1 MEKITYTNTE
11 GEQIVMSGLPP
22 YRLKRKAGFDS
33 VENIIVSQNN
43 YGQDGETAIYS
54 KLDVRN
60 IELEGTIIE
69 SNHADM
75 LKFRRELVRIFN
87 PIIAGELTY
96 ENNIGT
102 YQIDV
107 IPELSPTF
115 NETAKSGIGQPF
127 MISLKALDPY
137 FTDKSEIDAEIPM
150 ARTEP
155 KMTFPLRITKD
166 FKFASLIA
174 GDVIEIQN
182 NGDVAVGAVFT
193 INVNG
198 PLVKPRLYDVITQQ
212 YFALNGSF
220 ITGTRLRISTIRGKK
235 KVEQNDGDGWY
246 NIMKKRKVESTFLQL
261 GKGINYLQ
269 LQADEGV
276 EYTTSYVR
284 FEPKILGV

>member
-11 GEQIVMSGLPP
+11 GEQIVMSELPP
-22 YRLKRKAGFDS
+22 YRLKSKSGFDS
-33 VENIIVSQNN
+33 VENIVVSQGL
-43 YGQDGETAIYS
+43 YEQDGESLVTS

-60 IELEGTIIE
+60 IDLEGKIIE
-69 SNHADM
+69 SNHAAM
-75 LKFRRELVRIFN
+75 LRFRRELVRIFN
-87 PIIAGELTY
+87 PRIAGHLTY

-107 IPELSPTF
+107 IPELAPTF
-115 NETAKSGIGQPF
+115 NEVDKSGVGQPF
-127 MISLKALDPY
+127 LISLKALDPY

-150 ARTEP
+150 AIIEP
-155 KMTFPLRITKD
+155 LFEFPLNVTEN
-166 FKFASLIA
+166 FEFARMIA
-174 GDVIEIQN
+174 GDVIEIHN

-198 PLVKPRLYDVITQQ
+198 PLVNPRLYDVITQQ

-220 ITGTRLRISTIRGKK
+220 ITGTKLRISTVRGNK
-235 KVEQNDGDGWY
+235 KVEQDDGDGWY
-246 NIMKKRKVESTFLQL
+246 NIMTKRKVESAFLQL
-261 GKGINYLQ
+261 EKGINYLQ

-276 EYTTSYVR
+276 QYTTSYIR